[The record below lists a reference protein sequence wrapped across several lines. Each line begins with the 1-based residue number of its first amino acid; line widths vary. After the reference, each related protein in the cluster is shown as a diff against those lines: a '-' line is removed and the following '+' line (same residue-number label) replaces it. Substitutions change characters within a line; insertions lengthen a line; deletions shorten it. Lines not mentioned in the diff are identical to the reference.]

1 MKNNIV
7 FKTFLLIVV
16 SIIAGTLLMIGI
28 FSVIAAFIVN
38 IILRTTMK
46 PVRTGSEAMD
56 YVQND
61 KKPVQLS
68 VKQDNYIRTTE
79 KREKIEPNKN

>member
-1 MKNNIV
+1 
-7 FKTFLLIVV
+7 
-16 SIIAGTLLMIGI
+16 
-28 FSVIAAFIVN
+28 
-38 IILRTTMK
+38 MK
-46 PVRTGSEAMD
+46 PVRIGSEAMD